1 MIGQLRGTITSNGND
16 YLILDVAGVGYKVF
30 AAPEE
35 IHRHR
40 DTAEASFWIHTAVR
54 ENSIDLYGFAT
65 QTELTFFE
73 LLLGVSG
80 IGPKSALGIL
90 SVAPVNIL
98 TSAVAAGDTSYLT
111 KVSGIG
117 KKSASKIVLELQDK
131 LGTLVETGQEHT
143 LRQEESDALDA
154 LTALGYGA
162 HEAREALKETGTA
175 TTTGEKIRAALQI
188 LGGDR

>member
-1 MIGQLRGTITSNGND
+1 MIGQLTGNISSNGND
-16 YLILDVAGVGYKVF
+16 YLILNVAGVGYKVF
-30 AAPEE
+30 VAPEE
-35 IHRHR
+35 IQRER
-40 DTAEASFWIHTAVR
+40 SAAETTLWIHTAVR

-73 LLLGVSG
+73 LLIGVSG

-131 LGTLVETGQEHT
+131 LGALVETGQEHT

-162 HEAREALKETGTA
+162 HEAREALKETGET
-175 TTTGEKIRAALQI
+175 TTTGEKIRAALKI
-188 LGGDR
+188 LGGER